1 MLSYNGGFDL
11 GSISQEKS
19 GSSAHLDVCFRG
31 FLRRLLTGLSN
42 FHDSFCWDFGWRL
55 VLHASILQHVGP
67 FPTRTGVTVFEMLA
81 EMICSKELF
90 GLVAFAEFM
99 DVGQMLDSII
109 PVTGRIRKLFATVA
123 AGIA

>member
-1 MLSYNGGFDL
+1 MQAFSSMLV
-11 GSISQEKS
+11 
-19 GSSAHLDVCFRG
+19 H
-31 FLRRLLTGLSN
+31 
-42 FHDSFCWDFGWRL
+42 
-55 VLHASILQHVGP
+55 
-67 FPTRTGVTVFEMLA
+67 FPLVFEMLA

-109 PVTGRIRKLFATVA
+109 PATGQIRKLFATVA